1 MSNETKA
8 IKEYLAYIPMR
19 LAYLKMFNVSPNH
32 NEYKY
37 YLKLYE
43 SIKEYGKRHK
53 VFIYYIT
60 SKINIEKCKAFYK
73 VSERTCYRIF
83 AKQRKEFLEFIMQKE
98 TELQKMYP
106 FEKFDLKELQE

>member
-1 MSNETKA
+1 MYFLTICPHLNKC
-8 IKEYLAYIPMR
+8 
-19 LAYLKMFNVSPNH
+19 NNH

-60 SKINIEKCKAFYK
+60 SKINIEKYKEFYK
-73 VSERTCYRIF
+73 VSERTSYRIF
-83 AKQRKEFLEFIMQKE
+83 SKQRKEILEFIMQKE
-98 TELQKMYP
+98 TELSKIYP
-106 FEKFDLKELQE
+106 FENFDLKELQA